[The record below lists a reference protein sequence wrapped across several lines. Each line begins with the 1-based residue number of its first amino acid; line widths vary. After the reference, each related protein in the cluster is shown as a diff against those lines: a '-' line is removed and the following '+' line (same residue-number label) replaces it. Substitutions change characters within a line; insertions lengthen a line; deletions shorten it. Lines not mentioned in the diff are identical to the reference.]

1 MNKVLKITNKEAYKD
16 QWNHRMKPCLFLA
29 WNYQEDQLIHLV
41 GRGWSNTGSDVLYIK
56 KMLKVWDI
64 AEMKN
69 LTASHNIGSS
79 LGRNLC
85 S

>member
-1 MNKVLKITNKEAYKD
+1 ML
-16 QWNHRMKPCLFLA
+16 L
-29 WNYQEDQLIHLV
+29 
-41 GRGWSNTGSDVLYIK
+41 GRECSNTGSDILYIK

-64 AEMKN
+64 AGLKN
-69 LTASHNIGSS
+69 LTALHNIGIS

>member
-1 MNKVLKITNKEAYKD
+1 M
-16 QWNHRMKPCLFLA
+16 
-29 WNYQEDQLIHLV
+29 HLV
-41 GRGWSNTGSDVLYIK
+41 GRGCSNTGSDVLYIK